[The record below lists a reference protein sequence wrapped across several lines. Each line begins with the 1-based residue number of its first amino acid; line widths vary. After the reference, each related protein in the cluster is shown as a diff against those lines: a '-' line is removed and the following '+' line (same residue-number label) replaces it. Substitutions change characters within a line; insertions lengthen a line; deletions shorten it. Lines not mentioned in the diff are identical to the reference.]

1 MGPPG
6 RRATCTLLLVVA
18 LVGGGPAHAGD
29 FVQITAAQ
37 LFLAGLTMSLPGFV
51 LAAPILWW
59 SLRGRVGIWA
69 ALLVI
74 WLAVAPWT
82 TLLLIDAISPG
93 ILGQRHA
100 YGDLGYALRIW
111 LPGTVAQPVMA
122 VLLAGL
128 VRGAPS
134 LLRNRP

>member
-1 MGPPG
+1 M
-6 RRATCTLLLVVA
+6 LVVA
-18 LVGGGPAHAGD
+18 FVGGGLALAGD
-29 FVQITAAQ
+29 FVHITAAQ

-51 LAAPILWW
+51 LTAPILWW
-59 SLRGRVGIWA
+59 ALRGRVGIWV

-100 YGDLGYALRIW
+100 YSELGYALRIW
-111 LPGTVAQPVMA
+111 LPGTVAQPVVA
-122 VLLAGL
+122 ALLGGL
-128 VRGAPS
+128 VRGAAS
-134 LLRNRP
+134 LLRNRL